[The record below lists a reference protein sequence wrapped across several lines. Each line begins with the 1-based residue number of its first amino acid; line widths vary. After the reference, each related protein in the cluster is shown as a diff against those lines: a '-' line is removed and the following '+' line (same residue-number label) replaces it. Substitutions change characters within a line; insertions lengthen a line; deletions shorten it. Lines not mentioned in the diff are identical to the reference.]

1 MLFKNYYGSHLLIL
15 EIKVI
20 AQILYFDHMS
30 LYPQEGG
37 IALGT
42 LGKLL
47 PVPKCKV

>member
-1 MLFKNYYGSHLLIL
+1 MLFKNYYCSHLLTL

-30 LYPQEGG
+30 LCPQEGG

-42 LGKLL
+42 LRKLL